1 MQSDESSFYGDVVL
15 KSFNKAFRDKD
26 SIFDRKY
33 EKRTFLGLYYGD
45 FNFKSDRGKCISKE
59 IQPNKELI
67 KLGFSATVVLV
78 CIFELCYKELK
89 SS

>member
-1 MQSDESSFYGDVVL
+1 MH
-15 KSFNKAFRDKD
+15 
-26 SIFDRKY
+26 I
-33 EKRTFLGLYYGD
+33 KRNTALNNEEF
-45 FNFKSDRGKCISKE
+45 
-59 IQPNKELI
+59 I